1 MQTWIN
7 EDLIY
12 KRLENLGKHNDVH
25 VTLNLLKSVNV
36 EITPGPVI
44 PGYEE
49 KVQK

>member
-7 EDLIY
+7 EDLTY
-12 KRLENLGKHNDVH
+12 KCLGSLGEHDVY
-25 VTLNLLKSVNV
+25 VALNLVKSVEV
-36 EITPGPVI
+36 TPGPVI